1 MCNHYT
7 DKATQVPKSCPT
19 TSEDEWSWTEV
30 QCSEFMEMGINLVSD
45 SYGQFK
51 LSSLE
56 NTKQQET
63 GANYT
68 LADFVLFS

>member
-1 MCNHYT
+1 
-7 DKATQVPKSCPT
+7 
-19 TSEDEWSWTEV
+19 
-30 QCSEFMEMGINLVSD
+30 MEMGINLVSD